1 MQLGCH
7 GLVWTGSFDEAGFDL
22 AVAETKQAGY
32 DLLEFPLM
40 DPYSFDVAA
49 AKRSLARN
57 PIAITSSLGLPA
69 YADISTAEPEKVQA
83 GEDFLNRCVEVL
95 SELGSHY
102 LVGAIFSQ
110 LTKYMAPATDD
121 GRKASQDVLNKV
133 ADRARGLGIQ
143 LGLEVVNR
151 YETNLFNTGR
161 GALAFIEEIGND
173 NIGVHLDTY
182 HMNIEE
188 PDMYRPVLETRAKL
202 MYVHIGESHRGYLGS
217 GSVDFDGF
225 YRALAEIGYD
235 GPMVFESF
243 SSSVVSAELSNNLG
257 IWRNLWD
264 DSRDLAR
271 HAHAFMAGQLRAVE
285 TIELH

>member
-7 GLVWTGSFDEAGFDL
+7 GLVWTGSFDEQGFDL
-22 AVAETKQAGY
+22 AVEENKRAGY
-32 DLLEFPLM
+32 DLLEVPLL
-40 DPYSFDVAA
+40 DPYAFDVEA
-49 AKRSLARN
+49 AKRSLQKN
-57 PIAITSSLGLPA
+57 PIAITASLGLPA
-69 YADISTAEPEKVQA
+69 NADISTGDPEKVA
-83 GEDFLNRCVEVL
+83 EGERFLTRCLEIL
-95 SELGSHY
+95 HDLEAKY
-102 LVGAIFSQ
+102 LVGCIYSQ
-110 LTKYMAPATDD
+110 LSKYMAPATDE
-121 GRKASQDVLNKV
+121 GRRASQDVLNTI
-133 ADRARGLGIQ
+133 ADRAKGYGIQ

-188 PDMYRPVLETRAKL
+188 PDMYTPVLESKARL

-217 GSVDFDGF
+217 GSVDFDSF
-225 YRALAEIGYD
+225 YRALGQVGYD

-243 SSSVVSAELSNNLG
+243 SSAVVSKELSNNLG

-271 HAHAFMAGQLRAVE
+271 HAHEFMSGQLRSVE
-285 TIELH
+285 TISFH

>member
-7 GLVWTGSFDEAGFDL
+7 GLVWTGTFDEAGFDL
-22 AVAETKQAGY
+22 AVEKTKAAGY
-32 DLLEFPLM
+32 ALLEVPLL
-40 DPYSFDVAA
+40 DPYGFDVEA
-49 AKRSLARN
+49 AKRSLQRN

-69 YADISTAEPEKVQA
+69 YADISSADPERVAA
-83 GEDFLNRCVEVL
+83 GEKFLNRTIEIL
-95 SELGSHY
+95 HELESGY
-102 LVGAIFSQ
+102 LVGAIYSQ
-110 LTKYMAPATDD
+110 LTKYQSPATAG
-121 GRKASQDVLNKV
+121 GRKSSQETLNTI
-133 ADRARGLGIQ
+133 ADRAKTLGVQ

-188 PDMYRPVLETRAKL
+188 PDMYTPVLESAAKL

-217 GSVDFDGF
+217 GSVDFASF
-225 YRALAEIGYD
+225 YRALAQAGYD

-243 SSSVVSAELSNNLG
+243 SSSVVSADLSNTLG

-264 DSRDLAR
+264 DSEDLGR
-271 HAHAFMAGQLRAVE
+271 HAYEFMTGQLRSVE
-285 TIELH
+285 TIAMH